1 MYLKNSLWGV
11 WIYINGKVYLC
22 HWIEKHFNLFY
33 IKMKKLGMAVMAI
46 CMLLSC
52 GEKKEEATLS
62 GLMKSDFVSEVDGKQ
77 TALYVLKNKNGAEAC
92 VTNYGGRLVSVMVP
106 DKTGKMTDVVLG
118 YDKIA
123 DYLAS
128 DGNFGALIGRYGNRI
143 AQGKFSLDSVDYEL
157 PHNDNGH
164 CLHGGPKG
172 YHAQMWDAKQVNDQA
187 VELTYLSKDGEAG
200 FPGNLNIKVTYT
212 LTDDN
217 AVDIQ
222 YEAMTDKATVVN
234 LTNHSYFNLSGVPGS
249 QIVDQVIMIN
259 ADTYTPVDS
268 LLIPTAAFDSVQSTP
283 LNLLTPVA
291 IGAHID
297 EPFDQL
303 VKGRGYDH
311 NWVLNSKGDINVLAA
326 RAFSPA
332 SGIALEVYTNE
343 PGIQFYTGN
352 FMSGQDKGK
361 QGVTYPHRGA
371 FCLETQHYPD
381 TPNQPGF
388 PSVVLRPGE
397 KYMSECIYKFVVE

>member
-1 MYLKNSLWGV
+1 
-11 WIYINGKVYLC
+11 
-22 HWIEKHFNLFY
+22 
-33 IKMKKLGMAVMAI
+33 MKKLCMAVMAI
-46 CMLLSC
+46 CVLMSC
-52 GEKKEEATLS
+52 GEKKEEVTLS
-62 GLMKSDFVSEVDGKQ
+62 GLMKSDFVSEVDCKP
-77 TALYVLKNKNGAEAC
+77 TALYVLKNKNGVEAC

-106 DKTGKMTDVVLG
+106 DKSGKMTDVVLG
-118 YDKIA
+118 YDNIA
-123 DYLAS
+123 DYVAS

-143 AQGKFSLDSVDYEL
+143 AQGKFSLDGVEYEL

-172 YHAQMWDAKQVNDQA
+172 YHAVVWDAKQLSDQA

-200 FPGNLNIKVTYT
+200 FPGNLNIKVTYA

-217 AVDIQ
+217 AVDIK
-222 YEAMTDKATVVN
+222 YEATTDKATVVN

-249 QIVDQVIMIN
+249 QILDQEVMIN
-259 ADTYTPVDS
+259 ADLYTPVDS
-268 LLIPTAAFDSVQSTP
+268 LLIPTSALDPVAGTP
-283 LNLLTPVA
+283 LDLRRPTA

-303 VKGRGYDH
+303 IKGRGYDL
-311 NWVLNSKGDINVLAA
+311 NWVLNTNGDINTLAA
-326 RAFSPA
+326 KAICPA
-332 SGIALEVYTNE
+332 TGIALEVYTNE

-361 QGVTYPHRGA
+361 KGTVYPHRGA

-381 TPNQPGF
+381 SPNQPAF

-397 KYMSECIYKFVVE
+397 KYMSRCIYKFVVE